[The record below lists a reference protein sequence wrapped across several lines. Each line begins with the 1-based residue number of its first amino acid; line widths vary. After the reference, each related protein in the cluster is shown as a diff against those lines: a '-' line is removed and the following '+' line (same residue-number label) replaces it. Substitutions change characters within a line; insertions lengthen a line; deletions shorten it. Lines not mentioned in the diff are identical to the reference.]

1 MNYSSLKWIKFVYL
15 LLISFQNSNT
25 KISRNFVFYPKEFA
39 VFTSQRNICFNCQVV
54 ISISRVLD
62 LKFLDF
68 KNKWS
73 FIPDFKSEIAFVHI
87 TS

>member
-1 MNYSSLKWIKFVYL
+1 MNIV

-25 KISRNFVFYPKEFA
+25 KISRNFVFYPKE

-68 KNKWS
+68 KNK
-73 FIPDFKSEIAFVHI
+73 
-87 TS
+87 